1 MIWHNQ
7 LTKEQQEIQNLI
19 DSDKHFNFIDIQNI
33 MNKYKR
39 LKQRKEKL
47 IKINDLA

>member
-1 MIWHNQ
+1 MSN
-7 LTKEQQEIQNLI
+7 LTKEQLEIQNLV

-47 IKINDLA
+47 KKLNGKI